1 MPAQPIVVLVAA
13 VALAVGW
20 YVGRRAWRRD
30 REAAAA
36 ALRQLEAQ
44 LARERA
50 EEARI
55 QALLDAAGEVVSDAI
70 IVVDPRQRIRWATGA
85 ARAWFGL
92 DLAQPQTVM
101 TAVRS
106 IEIRDAVASA
116 AHGQPES
123 QTVRIRDRIYRL
135 GLVKLDDGD
144 TVIALRDDT
153 ELERLARARRDLV
166 ANVSHDLRTPLTS
179 IGLLADAL
187 LTARFDDASRR
198 TAVVAQIRD
207 QLQTLQTLAD
217 DMVALNQIE
226 SGRALLKL
234 QPEPLADLVRSVA
247 DRMAPQ
253 IEAAG
258 VRLAIAIPD
267 DLLVLVDRM
276 HIVRVLTNLMDNAL
290 RFSPPGGQVAVGV
303 EPADEPDRVAVSV
316 SDEGPGIAPGDLER
330 VFERFYRADRARTHR
345 NAGLGLAIA
354 RHIVGG
360 HGGRIWA
367 ANNPGRGAT
376 FRFTVPVATSD
387 PGRRAPP

>member
-1 MPAQPIVVLVAA
+1 MPDALLAAAIAVTVAIA
-13 VALAVGW
+13 GW
-20 YVGRRAWRRD
+20 AIGRRAWRRERLFAD
-30 REAAAA
+30 A

-55 QALLDAAGEVVSDAI
+55 QALFDAAGEVVSDAI
-70 IVVDPRQRIRWATGA
+70 IVVDPQQRIRWATRA

-92 DLAQPQTVM
+92 DLAQPQTIM

-106 IEIRDAVASA
+106 IEIRDAVAA
-116 AHGQPES
+116 AVRGQAES
-123 QTVRIRDRIYRL
+123 QTVRIRDRVYRL
-135 GLVKLDDGD
+135 GLVKLDDD
-144 TVIALRDDT
+144 NTVLALRDDT

-179 IGLLADAL
+179 IGLLADTL
-187 LTARFDDASRR
+187 LAPRFDDAATR
-198 TAVVAQIRD
+198 APIVEQIRD
-207 QLQTLQTLAD
+207 QLRTLQTLAD

-234 QPEPLADLVRSVA
+234 QPEPLAGLVQAVA
-247 DRMAPQ
+247 DGLAPQ
-253 IEAAG
+253 VEAGA
-258 VRLAIAIPD
+258 VRLAIEVPEGVY
-267 DLLVLVDRM
+267 VLADRL
-276 HIVRVLTNLMDNAL
+276 HVTRVLTNLLDNAL
-290 RFSPPGGQVAVGV
+290 RFSPPGGTIAVGV
-303 EPADEPDRVAVSV
+303 EPGDEPDRVTVCV

-354 RHIVGG
+354 RHVITG

-376 FRFTVPVATSD
+376 FRFTLPAATPD
-387 PGRRAPP
+387 PGRPAPP

>member
-1 MPAQPIVVLVAA
+1 
-13 VALAVGW
+13 
-20 YVGRRAWRRD
+20 
-30 REAAAA
+30 
-36 ALRQLEAQ
+36 EAQ

-70 IVVDPRQRIRWATGA
+70 IVVDPRLRIRWATGA